1 MSETTIPMT
10 PAELESLIRRVV
22 REELTRLA
30 QDPAASILH
39 DWRHEGPED
48 PAGDEELLREAL
60 ELRERYRDAPEE
72 MTRLED
78 FRQELSRAEAAG
90 ELPD

>member
-72 MTRLED
+72 LTRLED